1 MLTVFWS
8 AARPA
13 YFSPEMKSLMKEY
26 QKECVWQTD
35 AYENCQLTEDD
46 FVFRKHYSSDPMPP
60 VPSPGGSS

>member
-1 MLTVFWS
+1 
-8 AARPA
+8 
-13 YFSPEMKSLMKEY
+13 MKEY